1 MNKINVNQEKNSHR
15 LGSDT
20 LSKWQNLASQNVK
33 DGFNVSDVS
42 PTKEAQPSSFGDI
55 LGGGGFTTDD
65 SNSITEDNATTSVNT
80 LNKKM
85 PTIRKPLKP
94 HKQSTPAVRGT
105 PSETTAT
112 TSVLRGLETPKNTK
126 RTILTRNSSALN
138 SLRKGRK
145 MLRSNEKD
153 GRSKTEVIDMIA
165 NAMNKANVEAK
176 AGQRI
181 LSSLNNSVGTTP
193 RRESIRQRAE
203 TLTKSPELLQEMPN
217 VTRVLEKVTQ
227 NIDALGLTSSDLDS
241 EIDDVPPPLPASPS
255 RVPEELNSVSG
266 PLGLLNRADLNEPNP
281 TLRNRLM
288 RMSSTDK
295 MNGLQPPLD
304 SKHTLTTSSLSDKS
318 MSGVRRNKS
327 SGSLV
332 DMMVSGKLHSGF
344 RPMGLT
350 NLVNSTGSVD
360 GGQNQSAGL
369 LGLLDNTTTSPA
381 NSSSAGALAGTPSST
396 SRTVKSSSSLE
407 TGLNNAQ
414 TPPTVENNN
423 SGGGGFGFF
432 SSFLGKLS

>member
-1 MNKINVNQEKNSHR
+1 M
-15 LGSDT
+15 
-20 LSKWQNLASQNVK
+20 SKWQNLASQNVK
-33 DGFNVSDVS
+33 DGFNISDVS
-42 PTKEAQPSSFGDI
+42 PTKETQSSPFGDV
-55 LGGGGFTTDD
+55 LGGGGFTTDE
-65 SNSITEDNATTSVNT
+65 SNSANEDNAATTTTVATPNP
-80 LNKKM
+80 NKKM

-94 HKQSTPAVRGT
+94 HKQSTPA
-105 PSETTAT
+105 ETGKESTAT

-126 RTILTRNSSALN
+126 RTILTRNSSALH

-165 NAMNKANVEAK
+165 SAMNKANVEAK

-181 LSSLNNSVGTTP
+181 LSSLNNSVSSTP

-217 VTRVLEKVTQ
+217 VTKVLEKVTQ

-241 EIDDVPPPLPASPS
+241 EIDDAPPPLPAGPPS
-255 RVPEELNSVSG
+255 VPQELNSVSG

-288 RMSSTDK
+288 RMSSVDK
-295 MNGLQPPLD
+295 PNGLQTPLD
-304 SKHTLTTSSLSDKS
+304 TKHTLTTSGMSDKPT
-318 MSGVRRNKS
+318 GVRRNKS

-344 RPMGLT
+344 RPMGLA

-360 GGQNQSAGL
+360 GGQNAPAGL
-369 LGLLDNTTTSPA
+369 MGLLDSTTSPA
-381 NSSSAGALAGTPSST
+381 NNTTANSSSTGTLANTPSSST
-396 SRTVKSSSSLE
+396 SQTVKTSSSLE
-407 TGLNNAQ
+407 TGLDNVR
-414 TPPTVENNN
+414 TPTVENNN